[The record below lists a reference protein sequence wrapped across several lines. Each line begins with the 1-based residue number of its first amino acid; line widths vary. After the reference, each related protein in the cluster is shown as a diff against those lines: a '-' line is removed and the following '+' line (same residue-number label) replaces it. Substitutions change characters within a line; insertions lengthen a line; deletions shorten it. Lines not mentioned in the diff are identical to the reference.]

1 MRFLFKYEFNLF
13 RGHQTTVTHRVS
25 VSGAEEDSLDHPGNS
40 PPEIAVAA
48 QLHHLL
54 KAFNSGYLTL

>member
-1 MRFLFKYEFNLF
+1 
-13 RGHQTTVTHRVS
+13 
-25 VSGAEEDSLDHPGNS
+25 LDHPGNS